1 MAVTNTSVG
10 FVDMSALDVSA
21 SKESLKTFLKNQDR
35 FKDYNFEGSD
45 VNVMLDLLAVNHYRH
60 AFLLNMVGS
69 EMFQDTAQLR
79 ESAVSHAKELNYLPR
94 SRTSATT
101 LVNISVSPTDAPA
114 IVVIPKFYSL
124 VSQSVTTNETYV
136 FSTAET
142 ITIRNNGG
150 QYVGYNIPVFEGRVV
165 TEYFVAD
172 TNTRY
177 LINSANVDISS
188 IDVNVQ
194 NSIADTGNTTFFF
207 ADSLYGLTNDTP
219 SYFLQGADAEKYEIV
234 FGNGVTGRK
243 INAGNV
249 VKVTYRDSS
258 GPNGNGL
265 TRFSPAGT
273 INGYTNIVVTLAGN
287 QASTG
292 GAEKEAI
299 ESIKF
304 NAPRHYAT
312 QGNAVT
318 DTDYSTLILQKF
330 PTIESL
336 TVFGG
341 EKLAQKKYGK
351 VVICAKPYNGQYIS
365 DGLKNQI
372 LEYIR
377 GLTSVSIDPIFI
389 NAEYFYLEPNIS
401 VYYDPNITSLS
412 PNDIVSRVIASVKQY
427 EDDHLND
434 FTSDFRFSRLTNY
447 IDNADGSIVSNNTK
461 TRIIKRYAPPTNIE
475 VTTSFTFA
483 SPLMTNR
490 TDAYA
495 IESSFFTYTYSDVDY
510 YVRIRDD
517 GKGKLNVYK
526 TVNNAETVLDLGV
539 GSVDYKTGAIQLT
552 SLNIKDYVGY
562 INIYARTQDRDFIIS
577 RNQMLLVDA
586 EDINVTVLNVTT

>member
-1 MAVTNTSVG
+1 MVVTNTAVG
-10 FVDMSALDVSA
+10 FVDASALDVSA
-21 SKESLKTFLKNQDR
+21 SKESLKNFLKNQDR

-45 VNVMLDLLAVNHYRH
+45 INLMLDLLAVNHYRH

-94 SRTSATT
+94 SRTSAVT

-114 IVVIPKFYSL
+114 IVVIPKFYTL
-124 VSQSVTTNETYV
+124 VAQSVTTNETYV
-136 FSTAET
+136 FSTSET

-150 QYVGYNIPVFEGRVV
+150 QYVGYNIPIYEGRVV
-165 TEYFVAD
+165 TEYFVAN
-172 TNTRY
+172 TSTRY

-188 IDVNVQ
+188 VDVNVQ
-194 NSIADTGNTTFFF
+194 NSISDTGNTTFSF

-219 SYFLQGADAEKYEIV
+219 SYFLQGAEAEKYEIV
-234 FGNGVTGRK
+234 FGNGITGRK
-243 INAGNV
+243 LTPGNL

-258 GPNGNGL
+258 GPDGNGL

-273 INGYTNIVVTLAGN
+273 IDGYTNILVTLVNG
-287 QASTG
+287 QSSTG

-304 NAPRHYAT
+304 NAPRHYST
-312 QGNAVT
+312 QGNAVV
-318 DTDYSTLILQKF
+318 DTDYQTLILQKF
-330 PTIESL
+330 PSIESL

-351 VVICAKPYNGQYIS
+351 VVICAKPFGAQYIS
-365 DGLKNQI
+365 NGLKNQI

-377 GLTSVSIDPIFI
+377 GLTTVSIDPMFI
-389 NAEYFYLEPNIS
+389 NAEYFYLEANIS
-401 VYYDPNITSLS
+401 VYFNVVSTTLS
-412 PNDIVSRVIASVKQY
+412 PNDIVSRVVTAVKKY

-447 IDNADGSIVSNNTK
+447 IDNADGSIVSNNTT
-461 TRIIKRYAPPTNIE
+461 TRIIKRYAPPKNMQ
-475 VTTSFTFA
+475 VTTSFTYGA
-483 SPLMTNR
+483 PLATNR
-490 TDAYA
+490 NDVYTL
-495 IESSFFTYTYSDVDY
+495 ESSYFTYTFGDADF
-510 YVRIRDD
+510 YVRMRDD
-517 GKGKLNVYK
+517 GRGNINLYQYVNNKEVAVGLTVG
-526 TVNNAETVLDLGV
+526 TVNYT
-539 GSVDYKTGAIQLT
+539 TGAVQING
-552 SLNIKDYVGY
+552 LNIKDYLGY
-562 INIYARTQDRDFIIS
+562 INIYVRPQDRDFIIS

-586 EDINVTVLNVTT
+586 EDITVNVFNATT